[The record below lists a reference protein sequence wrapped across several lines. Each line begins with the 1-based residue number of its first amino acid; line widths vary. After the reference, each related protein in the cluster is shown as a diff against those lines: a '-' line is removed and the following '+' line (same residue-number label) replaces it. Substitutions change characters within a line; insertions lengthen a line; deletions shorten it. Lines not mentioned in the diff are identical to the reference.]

1 MHVIKM
7 MSRRV
12 VVTGLGVVSP
22 VGNTV
27 DIFWNN
33 LKEGVCGINTTTS
46 FDITNYDVKVS
57 GEVKNFDPTR
67 YMDKKVAKRMDRF
80 SHFAVAASQEAIEM
94 SGLDLEKEDL
104 TRIGVVISSGIG
116 SLETIEVEEQ
126 KLLEKGPSKV
136 SPMLIPKIISNIAA
150 GNVAIRFGLKGMCTC
165 VVTACASGTNA
176 IGDAYRAI
184 KYGTEDVMI
193 AGGAE
198 SNVCPL
204 AIAGF
209 TSLNALSR
217 NSDPLK
223 ASRPFDKNRDGFVL
237 GEGAGILVIEEL
249 EHAKQRGAN
258 ILAELV
264 GYGATCDAYH
274 LTSPAPDGEGAVR
287 CMELAIKDAGA
298 DKDDISYINAHGTST
313 DYNDKFESMAIKQVF
328 GDRAYQIPVSST
340 KSMTGHLLGAAGAIE
355 SVVCVKSIFDNYVH
369 PTINYETPDEECDLD
384 YVPNVG
390 REVEVNYALT
400 NSLGFGG
407 HNATLLFK
415 KYKR

>member
-1 MHVIKM
+1 

-12 VVTGLGVVSP
+12 VVTGLGVISP

-27 DIFWNN
+27 DAFWNS
-33 LKEGVCGINTTTS
+33 LKEGVCGINTTTA
-46 FDITNYDVKVS
+46 FDITEYDVKVS
-57 GEVKNFDPTR
+57 GEVKEFDATKF
-67 YMDKKVAKRMDRF
+67 MDKKIAKRMDRF

-94 SGLDLEKEDL
+94 SRLDLEKEDL
-104 TRIGVVISSGIG
+104 TRIGVIISSGIG
-116 SLETIEVEEQ
+116 SLETIEIEEQ

-176 IGDAYRAI
+176 IGDAFRAI
-184 KYGTEDVMI
+184 KYGNEDVMV

-204 AIAGF
+204 SIAGF

-217 NSDPLK
+217 NLDPLK

-237 GEGAGILVIEEL
+237 GEGAGILVLEEL
-249 EHAKQRGAN
+249 EHAKQRGAT

-274 LTSPAPDGEGAVR
+274 LTSPAPEGEGAAR
-287 CMELAIKDAGA
+287 CMEQAIKDAGA
-298 DKDDISYINAHGTST
+298 DKEAISYINAHGTST
-313 DYNDKFESMAIKQVF
+313 EYNDKFETLAIKKVF
-328 GDRAYQIPVSST
+328 GEKAYNIPVSST
-340 KSMTGHLLGAAGAIE
+340 KSMTGHLLGAAGAVE
-355 SVVCVKSIFDNYVH
+355 SIVCVKSITDDYIH
-369 PTINYETPDEECDLD
+369 PTINYETPDEDCDLD

-390 REVEVNYALT
+390 RAVEVNYALT

-415 KYKR
+415 KYKG

>member
-1 MHVIKM
+1 

-12 VVTGLGVVSP
+12 VVTGLGVISP

-27 DIFWNN
+27 DTFWSS
-33 LKEGVCGINTTTS
+33 LREGVCGINTTTS
-46 FDITNYDVKVS
+46 FDITEYDSKVS
-57 GEVKNFDPTR
+57 GEVKNFDATQ
-67 YMDKKVAKRMDRF
+67 YMDRKIAKRMDRF
-80 SHFAVAASQEAIEM
+80 SHFAIAASQEAIEM

-104 TRIGVVISSGIG
+104 TRIGVIVSSGIG
-116 SLETIEVEEQ
+116 SLETIEIEEQ
-126 KLLEKGPSKV
+126 KLLERGPSKV

-176 IGDAYRAI
+176 IGDAYRSI
-184 KYGTEDVMI
+184 KYGTEDVMV

-209 TSLNALSR
+209 TSLNALSTTI
-217 NSDPLK
+217 DPLK
-223 ASRPFDKNRDGFVL
+223 ASRPFDKNRNGFVL
-237 GEGAGILVIEEL
+237 GEGAGILVLEEL
-249 EHAKQRGAN
+249 EHAKNRGAN

-264 GYGATCDAYH
+264 GYAATCDAYH

-287 CMELAIKDAGA
+287 CMELAMKDASA
-298 DKDDISYINAHGTST
+298 SKEQISYINAHGTST
-313 DYNDKFESMAIKQVF
+313 EYNDKFETMAIKQVF
-328 GDRAYQIPVSST
+328 GDYANKIPVSST
-340 KSMTGHLLGAAGAIE
+340 KSMTGHLLGAAGAVEAIA
-355 SVVCVKSIFDNYVH
+355 CVKSILDDYVH
-369 PTINYETPDEECDLD
+369 PTIGYETPDEECDLD

-390 REVEVNYALT
+390 RVTEVNYALT

-415 KYKR
+415 KYKG